1 MLKNG
6 DFLTKNPQRKSVEVE
21 MSIKFSTTEKCIF
34 VFCFFILWIGVEK
47 DGGDFNNG
55 FAFNICVKAL

>member
-1 MLKNG
+1 
-6 DFLTKNPQRKSVEVE
+6 